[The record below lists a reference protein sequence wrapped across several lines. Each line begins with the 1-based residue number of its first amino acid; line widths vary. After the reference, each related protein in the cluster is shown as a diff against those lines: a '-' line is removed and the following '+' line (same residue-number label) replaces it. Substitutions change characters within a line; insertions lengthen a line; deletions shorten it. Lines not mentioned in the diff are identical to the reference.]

1 MNIPT
6 DAIVMTIA
14 LVAGFIFFKMKK
26 KINETP
32 LAIYKLPISFIANFQ
47 FL

>member
-14 LVAGFIFFKMKK
+14 LILGFMYFKTQKQTVSPK
-26 KINETP
+26 EIPSDEEE
-32 LAIYKLPISFIANFQ
+32 
-47 FL
+47 